1 MSKPK
6 KKRTKKPPA
15 IPPPEIIPLG
25 DGMVAQ
31 VTDYSFEIYDAD
43 FNLILRISEDDGFIC
58 ATASNGSRSDLNPD
72 FLSKFAERLWHWA
85 RAAETAAYLENNGAE
100 QDIWKGKQPNSPEK

>member
-1 MSKPK
+1 MKNS
-6 KKRTKKPPA
+6 KKPH
-15 IPPPEIIPLG
+15 IPPPEIVQLG

-31 VTDYSFEIYDAD
+31 VTDYAFEIYDAD

-58 ATASNGSRSDLNPD
+58 ATASNGSRSDLTPD

-85 RAAETAAYLENNGAE
+85 RAAETAAYLEKNGAE
-100 QDIWKGKQPNSPEK
+100 QDIWKGKIQQPK